1 MSRSVRLLKGFRTQ
15 YDDPDGFYTML
26 ADDTVEL
33 VGEYHPVAAQRV
45 VDVGGGPGY
54 FAQAFRR
61 AGAKSVFVEPFWES
75 MTASGQQLGYG
86 VIGDGL
92 SLPFADGAFDISHSS
107 NVIEHVVDPEA
118 FFYEMLRVVRP
129 GGLMFLAFTNW
140 FSPFGGHETSPWHYL
155 GGEWAVKRYE
165 RKLGYAP
172 KNRFGASLFRLDIAD
187 VLKWAKSTQQADLI
201 DTFPRYYPSWTK
213 GIVAVPGIREIVTWN
228 LVIVLR
234 RR

>member
-1 MSRSVRLLKGFRTQ
+1 MHPTRNCPLLWPRHGSRWRRTGRDESVSAGRPEHAPHSSAGMPRSIVGNQPCKRSSLQNPKSDTRVRLAPKASGAIAFGSVFTHQLKGGTLREKPKGSVIGGVSRSVRLLKGFRTQ

-92 SLPFADGAFDISHSS
+92 SLPFPDGAFDISHSS
-107 NVIEHVVDPEA
+107 NVIEHVVDPENS
-118 FFYEMLRVVRP
+118 FTKCL
-129 GGLMFLAFTNW
+129 GLC
-140 FSPFGGHETSPWHYL
+140 
-155 GGEWAVKRYE
+155 
-165 RKLGYAP
+165 AP
-172 KNRFGASLFRLDIAD
+172 AG
-187 VLKWAKSTQQADLI
+187 
-201 DTFPRYYPSWTK
+201 
-213 GIVAVPGIREIVTWN
+213 
-228 LVIVLR
+228 
-234 RR
+234 